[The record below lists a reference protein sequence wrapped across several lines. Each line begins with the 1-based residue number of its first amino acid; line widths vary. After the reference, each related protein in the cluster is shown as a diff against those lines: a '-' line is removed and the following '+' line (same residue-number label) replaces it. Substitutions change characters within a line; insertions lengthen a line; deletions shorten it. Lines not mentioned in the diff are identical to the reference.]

1 MVKTERTRRREYHG
15 HRQKHIHRI
24 NRTKLDLSE
33 ERSILCCSIY
43 TSVLQSNRSELPLRK
58 KLSSMKIL
66 TSIILKS
73 RKPQISMINDKK
85 KNIL

>member
-43 TSVLQSNRSELPLRK
+43 TSVLQTNRSELPLRK
-58 KLSSMKIL
+58 K
-66 TSIILKS
+66 TIIIYENLNINNS
-73 RKPQISMINDKK
+73 EELEISD
-85 KNIL
+85 